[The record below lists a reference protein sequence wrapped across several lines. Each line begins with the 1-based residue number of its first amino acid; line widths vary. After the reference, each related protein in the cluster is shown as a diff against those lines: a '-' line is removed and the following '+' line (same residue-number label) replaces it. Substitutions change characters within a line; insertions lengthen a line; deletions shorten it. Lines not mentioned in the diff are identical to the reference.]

1 MRYHPPQAAATLR
14 NLIETERAH
23 AHLGR
28 EAAIMAAR
36 DRFYKGDIAREMAEF
51 SESVGGLFRYNDFA
65 EFSVEVVEPVCI
77 DYRGY
82 QVWASPTASQGATVL
97 FWLNLLRGYDLKS
110 LGHNSVEYIHLMHET
125 LKLAYADRE
134 AYLSDRNFDPILD
147 FLLSE
152 EYAAER
158 RKLVD
163 MTKANNEM
171 RPGNV
176 AYFKPAASATNAC
189 SCSDDISEYYM
200 GTSYLSVADSEGNMV
215 SFKPST
221 HTSFGTRR
229 LWNHRGSQLQRCPF
243 SFDENRSLLSNPAR
257 GRDPR

>member
-1 MRYHPPQAAATLR
+1 MYPTTYESLLAHHPEGKEVWSVGEIFTWPQAAATLR
-14 NLIETERAH
+14 KLIETERAH

-110 LGHNSVEYIHLMHET
+110 LGHNSVEPYT
-125 LKLAYADRE
+125 
-134 AYLSDRNFDPILD
+134 
-147 FLLSE
+147 
-152 EYAAER
+152 
-158 RKLVD
+158 
-163 MTKANNEM
+163 
-171 RPGNV
+171 
-176 AYFKPAASATNAC
+176 
-189 SCSDDISEYYM
+189 
-200 GTSYLSVADSEGNMV
+200 
-215 SFKPST
+215 
-221 HTSFGTRR
+221 
-229 LWNHRGSQLQRCPF
+229 
-243 SFDENRSLLSNPAR
+243 
-257 GRDPR
+257 